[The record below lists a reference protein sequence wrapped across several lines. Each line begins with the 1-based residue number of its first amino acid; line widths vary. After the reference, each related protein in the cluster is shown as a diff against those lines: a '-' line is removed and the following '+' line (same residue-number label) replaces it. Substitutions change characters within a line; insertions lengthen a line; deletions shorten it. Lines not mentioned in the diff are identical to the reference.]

1 MSWLTDLLGEGIT
14 GAIGGMSLPS
24 AASTALLLG
33 AYGTEREALG
43 DFLNTARRGIADIST
58 QAQQGLTF
66 RPFTVTSST
75 GGGVTTTPTGGSAF
89 TLSPE
94 EQALQQQLL
103 GGAGGLFGQA
113 VGDTAGREADV
124 YERIRALQRP
134 AEERQRLAT
143 EERLAAQGR
152 LGLQSAAFGGTS
164 PELLAQEQA
173 IQQARQA
180 ASLSAIQQAQAEQA
194 QAAELG
200 QGMLASAYVPQ
211 ASLLNV
217 FQQGFQ
223 PAQLAAQ
230 MQQQAGLTGAELGM
244 AGLNTQL
251 GVQQARAGLTSGL
264 LSSLAAQ
271 AAQAAQN
278 APAGGTT
285 LSDAVPQW
293 LKDILGI

>member
-103 GGAGGLFGQA
+103 GGAGGLFSQA
-113 VGDTAGREADV
+113 VGSTAGREADV

-152 LGLQSAAFGGTS
+152 LGLQSAAYGGTS

>member
-1 MSWLTDLLGEGIT
+1 MSWLTELLGEGIT
-14 GAIGGMSLPS
+14 SAIGGMSLPS

-43 DFLNTARRGIADIST
+43 DFLNQARSGLADIGT

-66 RPFTVTSST
+66 RPFTVTSAT

-113 VGDTAGREADV
+113 MGSTAGREADV

-134 AEERQRLAT
+134 AEQRQRLAT

-194 QAAELG
+194 QAASLG

-264 LSSLAAQ
+264 LSALAAQ

-278 APAGGTT
+278 APEGGAT
-285 LSDAVPQW
+285 LGDSIPQW
-293 LKDILGI
+293 LRDLLGI

>member
-1 MSWLTDLLGEGIT
+1 MSWLSDILGEGIT
-14 GAIGGMSLPS
+14 GAIGGLSLPQ

-43 DFLNTARRGIADIST
+43 DFLSQAQRGITDIGT
-58 QAQQGLTF
+58 QTRQRLAF
-66 RPFTVTSST
+66 RPFTVTTST
-75 GGGVTTTPTGGSAF
+75 GGDIATARTGDTTF

-113 VGDTAGREADV
+113 VGSTAGREADV

-173 IQQARQA
+173 IAQARDA
-180 ASLSAIQQAQAEQA
+180 ASLAAIQQAQAEQA
-194 QAAELG
+194 QAASLG

-244 AGLNTQL
+244 AGLNTLL
-251 GVQQARAGLTSGL
+251 GVQQARSGLTSGL

-278 APAGGTT
+278 APEGGTT
-285 LSDAVPQW
+285 LGDAIPDW
-293 LKDILGI
+293 LKSILSI

>member
-1 MSWLTDLLGEGIT
+1 MSWLTELLGEGVT
-14 GAIGGMSLPS
+14 GAIGGMSLPQ

-33 AYGTEREALG
+33 AYGTERAALG
-43 DFLNTARRGIADIST
+43 DFLSQARSGLSDIGA
-58 QAQQGLTF
+58 QAQQNLTF

-113 VGDTAGREADV
+113 TGSTAGREADV

-152 LGLQSAAFGGTS
+152 LGLQSAAYGGTS

-173 IQQARQA
+173 IQQARQS

-251 GVQQARAGLTSGL
+251 GVQQARSGLTSGL
-264 LSSLAAQ
+264 LSALAAQ

-278 APAGGTT
+278 APEGGAT
-285 LSDAVPQW
+285 LGDSIPQW
-293 LKDILGI
+293 LRDLLGI

>member
-1 MSWLTDLLGEGIT
+1 MSWLSDILGEGIT

-43 DFLNTARRGIADIST
+43 DFLNQARSGLTDIST

-89 TLSPE
+89 ALSPE

-113 VGDTAGREADV
+113 VGSTAGREADV

-173 IQQARQA
+173 ISQARDA
-180 ASLSAIQQAQAEQA
+180 ASLAAIQQAQAEQA
-194 QAAELG
+194 QAAKLG

-285 LSDAVPQW
+285 LGDAVPQW